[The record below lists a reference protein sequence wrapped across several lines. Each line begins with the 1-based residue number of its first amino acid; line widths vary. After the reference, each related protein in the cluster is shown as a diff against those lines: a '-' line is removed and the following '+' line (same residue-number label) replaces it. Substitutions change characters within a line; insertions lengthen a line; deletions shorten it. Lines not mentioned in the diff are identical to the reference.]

1 MPNKRI
7 ETEGAPAAIG
17 PYSQAVS
24 AGGWLFCSGQIALD
38 PDSGML
44 AGDGDVEV
52 ETRQVLRNLDAVLLQ
67 AGATRADVVKATVY
81 LTDMNEFSKMNQIYA
96 EYFEGSAPPA
106 RACIQAAALPR
117 GVRVEIDFIARL
129 REAL

>member
-7 ETEGAPAAIG
+7 ETEGAPAAVG

-38 PDSGML
+38 PLSGML
-44 AGDGDVEV
+44 VGDGDVEV

-67 AGATRADVVKATVY
+67 AGASRADVVKATVY
-81 LTDMNEFSKMNQIYA
+81 LADMNEFSKMNEIYA

-106 RACIQAAALPR
+106 RACVEAAALPR
-117 GVRVEIDFIARL
+117 GVKVEIDFIAHVAR
-129 REAL
+129 